1 MTAAAERWISVIPG
15 LAEHKLRVHYARGEL
30 LRHDDEALCHALNT
44 TCQRAEGSGHGA
56 RDVLAAFLPL
66 MVDLEHLALMERLRD
81 RAVLA
86 PTRLSGVDWQLCI
99 GTASSDGLT
108 AQQPHAILQLE
119 LNTPT
124 PQDAEGEKQ
133 SLQMQ
138 VDRPKMQ
145 ELLGTLDA
153 IQASLDGLS

>member
-1 MTAAAERWISVIPG
+1 MRCGAA
-15 LAEHKLRVHYARGEL
+15 
-30 LRHDDEALCHALNT
+30 D
-44 TCQRAEGSGHGA
+44 
-56 RDVLAAFLPL
+56 AA
-66 MVDLEHLALMERLRD
+66 HS
-81 RAVLA
+81 AVLA

-124 PQDAEGEKQ
+124 PQDAEGEKR

-138 VDRPKMQ
+138 VDRPKVQ
-145 ELLGTLDA
+145 ELLGKLDA
-153 IQASLDGLS
+153 IQGSLDGLS